1 MLDLNELKIS
11 RDKILSL
18 DINKIRDNEKE
29 KYRKELKKL
38 NELIL
43 ILELFSKTSLEQ
55 QLILVNREYNT
66 ILGRRD
72 IWLQN
77 KSNLLKFKDIKS
89 AIKYYNDFNNLTQKL
104 KQIKLLKKILKL

>member
-18 DINKIRDNEKE
+18 DINKISDIEKE

-43 ILELFSKTSLEQ
+43 ILELNSKTSLEQ
-55 QLILVNREYNT
+55 QLILVNREYDI
-66 ILGRRD
+66 ILRRRD
-72 IWLQN
+72 VWLQN
-77 KSNLLKFKDIKS
+77 KYNLLKFKDVKS
-89 AIKYYNDFNNLTQKL
+89 AIKYYNDFNHLTQKL
-104 KQIKLLKKILKL
+104 KQIKLLKKILK